1 MTDNPESETCPEI
14 EATAGWLT
22 IISAVMEGKVEP
34 RAGVARLRALQSQY
48 PSDAEW
54 LAEQIETLRWTFA
67 LDVEDAVGNPACDY
81 WDKFLSV
88 TEALVEERLPPR
100 QAVAL
105 LEQVRAQYP
114 EQGPAVQKVIDDVMQ
129 SPLWQIVGETDA

>member
-1 MTDNPESETCPEI
+1 MTEQPESENCPEV

-34 RAGVARLRALQSQY
+34 RAGVARLRALQAQY
-48 PSDAEW
+48 PSDADW

-67 LDVEDAVGNPACDY
+67 LDVEDAVGNPASDY

-114 EQGPAVQKVIDDVMQ
+114 EQEAAVQKVIDDVKQ
-129 SPLWQIVGETDA
+129 SPLWQIVAETES

>member
-1 MTDNPESETCPEI
+1 MTEQPDSESSPEV

-34 RAGVARLRALQSQY
+34 RAGVARLRALQAQY
-48 PSDAEW
+48 PADAEW

-67 LDVEDAVGNPACDY
+67 LDVEDAVGNPAADY

-114 EQGPAVQKVIDDVMQ
+114 EQGAAVQKVIDDVKQ
-129 SPLWQIVGETDA
+129 SPLWQIVAETES